1 MSKNPNKKNLFF
13 SLVILFVLS
22 PGNFSSYGQCG
33 VYLRHT
39 STQLFPYSKVFLDS
53 SADMTGD
60 GKPDLVASEG
70 LGSFTRTR
78 LFVIPNNGNGTFGS
92 PTIINPPSQ
101 IPFDSRYEPFLI
113 GDVNNDSHNDIITFF
128 DTPSRGIL
136 AYINNGNGTSFTPQT
151 LVAEGQM
158 GHPIDFADLNNDGFG
173 DYLGF
178 TNGGD
183 FRYSLGNGNGTFG
196 APITLATNDGIAYRG
211 DFNNDG
217 KVDFVN
223 SKHLYLNQGNL
234 TFTVIDVSAIF
245 GTGSNAN
252 VAEVRDFNGDGRS
265 DVVTGLPS
273 NNPNPGFAIL
283 TSTGMSFTRTDYEVS
298 TNQTWQGILNF
309 GNFSGNSSPDIVYS
323 PFNLNKKA
331 VYTNDGAGNFTR
343 QDYDHRFYNP
353 NFLFKAFADFDG
365 DGKTDVV
372 QATSRTDNGHVMLSD
387 ITSFTFQ
394 KNVCDRPGQPRIVD
408 FDGKGDTSFSFW
420 NPSTGDWS
428 STTNTYG
435 YGGELTQTQIINWG
449 LGSMGDIPTQGDFD
463 GDGITDRAVFR
474 DSTGYWYIRRSSD
487 LVWIQFPFGTSGD
500 KPVAADFDGDTIT
513 DIAVWRPSDGNWYF
527 WYMGTQQFASVHFG
541 SNGDKPVPADFDGDL
556 KTDVAVYRPSTGFWY
571 YLKSSNGDLAYV
583 QWGITTDKPIPA
595 DYDGDGKADITVYRD
610 SDHGLYIR
618 RSYNSSLTFYQYGIS
633 GDILQV
639 GDYDGDFVADLGIY
653 RPSTRAWWTTDTVFF
668 PAAVFGA
675 DNVIPT
681 SSILRVE

>member
-1 MSKNPNKKNLFF
+1 MFKNPNKINLFF
-13 SLVILFVLS
+13 FLVILFLLS
-22 PGNFSSYGQCG
+22 SVNSSSYGQCG

-39 STQLFPYSKVFLDS
+39 STQLFPYAKVFLDN

-60 GKPDLVASEG
+60 GKPDLLASEG
-70 LGSFTRTR
+70 SGSFTRSR

-101 IPFDSRYEPFLI
+101 IPFDSRYKPFLI

-178 TNGGD
+178 TNSAD
-183 FRYSLGNGNGTFG
+183 FRYSLGNGNGTFN
-196 APITLATNDGIAYRG
+196 APVTLLTGRIAYRG

-217 KVDFVN
+217 KIDFVN
-223 SKHLYLNQGNL
+223 ALNLYLNQGNL
-234 TFTVIDVSAIF
+234 MFTVNDVSALF
-245 GTGSNAN
+245 GNSQPIDI
-252 VAEVRDFNGDGRS
+252 RDFNGDGKA
-265 DVVTGLPS
+265 DVATDMSGS
-273 NNPNPGFAIL
+273 NSGFAIL
-283 TSTGMSFTRTDYEVS
+283 TSTGTSFTRTDYIVS
-298 TNQTWQGILNF
+298 NNANWQGLPLF
-309 GNFSGNSSPDIVYS
+309 GNFSGNSSPDIVYTG
-323 PFNLNKKA
+323 FNINKKA

-343 QDYDHRFYNP
+343 QDYDYRFYNP
-353 NFLFKAFADFDG
+353 NFLYKVFADFDS

-394 KNVCDRPGQPRIVD
+394 KNVCNRPGQPRIVD
-408 FDGKGDTSFSFW
+408 FDGTNNTDFSFW
-420 NPSTGDWS
+420 NPSTGDWLS
-428 STTNTYG
+428 LTNTYG
-435 YGGELTQTQIINWG
+435 YGGELSQTQTVNWG
-449 LGSMGDIPTQGDFD
+449 LGSLGDIPTPGDFD
-463 GDGITDRAVFR
+463 GDGLTDRAVFR
-474 DSTGYWYIRRSSD
+474 NSTGYWYIRRSSD
-487 LVWIQFPFGTSGD
+487 LVWFQFPFGTPGD
-500 KPVAADFDGDTIT
+500 KPVAADFDGDTIS

-527 WYMGTQQFASVHFG
+527 WYMGTQQFAAVHFG
-541 SNGDKPVPADFDGDL
+541 SDGDKPVPADFDGDL
-556 KTDVAVYRPSTGFWY
+556 KADVAVYRPSTGVWY
-571 YLKSSNGDLAYV
+571 YLKSSNGDFVAV
-583 QWGITTDKPIPA
+583 HWGITTDKPIPA
-595 DYDGDGKADITVYRD
+595 DYDGDGKADIAVYRD

-618 RSYNSSLTFYQYGIS
+618 RSYNSTLTFYQYGIS

-653 RPSTRAWWTTDTVFF
+653 RPSTKAWWTTSTVFF
-668 PAAVFGA
+668 PGAVFGA